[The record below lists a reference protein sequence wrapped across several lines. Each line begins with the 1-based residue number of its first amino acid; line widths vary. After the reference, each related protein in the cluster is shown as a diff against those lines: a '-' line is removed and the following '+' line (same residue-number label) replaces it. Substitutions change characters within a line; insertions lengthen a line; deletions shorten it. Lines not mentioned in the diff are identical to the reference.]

1 MRTNRSLVNG
11 LEIPTLSEVCEMVK
25 DWAERVLNSEK
36 SDECKACDTERP
48 LILTFSPRGEGVL
61 VSWRTAA
68 SASPRRN
75 LHD

>member
-1 MRTNRSLVNG
+1 MRKDRILING
-11 LEIPTLSEVCEMVK
+11 LEILTLSEVWEMVK

-48 LILTFSPRGEGVL
+48 LILTFSPRGEGIR
-61 VSWRTAA
+61 VSWEFAK

-75 LHD
+75 LLD